1 MPDPLVSA
9 GWLAQHLADPDLSVL
24 DFRWYLDG
32 RSGAAAYAQGYIPGA
47 VFVDLA
53 GVTGDRSGAGRHPL
67 PGRQQFQAAMRR
79 AGLRRSSQVVVYDD
93 QDGFVAARLWFLL
106 RYFGHHQVCLL
117 DGGLQAWTGDK
128 SCDPVTVAPGDF
140 QAAEPSH
147 EWVFDYA
154 QMQSLPA
161 GAVLVDARARERF
174 SGETEPIDARA
185 GHIPG
190 ARNAPWSGNLD
201 VEGRFLP
208 AEQLRERFRALGV
221 AAGNTVSYCG
231 SGVSACHNLI
241 AMELAGLSGARLY
254 EGSWSDW
261 SSRPEAPV
269 ETGPDPGSG

>member
-1 MPDPLVSA
+1 MPA
-9 GWLAQHLADPDLSVL
+9 GWLAEHLAQPELSVL

-32 RSGAAAYAQGYIPGA
+32 RSGAAAYAKGHIPGA

-53 GVTGDRSGAGRHPL
+53 EVTGVRSGAGRHPL
-67 PGRQQFQAAMRR
+67 PGGQQFQAAMRR
-79 AGLRRSSQVVVYDD
+79 AGVRCSSQVVVYDD
-93 QDGFVAARLWFLL
+93 QGGFTAARLRFLL
-106 RYFGHHQVCLL
+106 RYFGHHQVYLL
-117 DGGLQAWTGDK
+117 DGGLQAWRGDK
-128 SCDPVTVAPGDF
+128 SCEPVTVALGDF

-147 EWVFDYA
+147 EWVLDYA

-161 GAVLVDARARERF
+161 GAVLLDARAQERF

-201 VEGRFLP
+201 AEGRFLP
-208 AEQLRERFRALGV
+208 AEQLRERFRALEV
-221 AAGNTVSYCG
+221 AGGNTVSYCG
-231 SGVSACHNLI
+231 SGVSACHNLM
-241 AMELAGLSGARLY
+241 ALELAGISGARLY

-269 ETGPDPGSG
+269 ETGPDSGAG